1 MKDILSILYGPVA
14 LFVFAMSF
22 LLIMLLYKLLVTKK
36 GSDPFPGHNPRFG
49 ALIGITATA
58 MVALYLIHSAVNPAF

>member
-1 MKDILSILYGPVA
+1 MKDILSILYGPIA
-14 LFVFAMSF
+14 LFVFAMTF
-22 LLIMLLYKLLVTKK
+22 ILMVMLYKRLVAKK

-58 MVALYLIHSAVNPAF
+58 MAALYLIHNAVNPSF